1 MDLEASTL
9 VLLTE
14 SSSFRK
20 AWGLGVKPELFE
32 TPLNRQAFVFAQ
44 DYWFNNGMEKAPTK
58 EALHVEFPA
67 LNIDNDVDES
77 IDWLISKL
85 KDRYIVNQLQTGI
98 TDVITLLDSD
108 IPAALRAMN
117 AASWEAMQIISPRT
131 GRSDLSQ
138 NILERRERYLARH
151 EITDLVRGAPL
162 GLPRIDE
169 HTQGILPGEVALI
182 AGFAKTGKT
191 HALIHAFIAARRA
204 GYTPILF
211 SLELSIADI
220 EDRMDA
226 HMSGVSYERYQRG
239 QLRHDEMDQFLV
251 GQEEFAE
258 LGSSFVEKPPSGE
271 RTVQH
276 LLGRARELGCDFV
289 IIDQLSFVESRRQYR
304 EMKDQITEIVKD
316 VKTNASE
323 NENSMLPVLMAVQF
337 NREVKKK
344 TGAPGMENLALSSSL
359 EQTVDFIFGL
369 SQSKEM
375 RANKSMVLDMLG
387 ARRVDLLSWLLRWEF
402 GDRTVIE
409 VRDVYEGR

>member
-44 DYWFNNGMEKAPTK
+44 DYWFSNGMEKAPTR

-67 LNIDNDVDES
+67 LNIDNEVDES

-85 KDRYIVNQLQTGI
+85 KDRYIINQLQTGI
-98 TDVITLLDSD
+98 TDVVTLLDTD
-108 IPAALRAMN
+108 IPAALKAMN
-117 AASWEAMQIISPRT
+117 AASWEAMQTISPRT

-138 NILERRERYLARH
+138 NVTERRERYLARH
-151 EITDLVRGAPL
+151 EITELVRGVPI
-162 GLPRIDE
+162 GLPRVDE
-169 HTQGILPGEVALI
+169 HTQGILPGEIALI

-191 HALIHAFIAARRA
+191 HALIHAFIEARRA
-204 GYTPILF
+204 GYIPILF

-239 QLRHDEMDQFLV
+239 QLRHDEVDVFLSA
-251 GQEEFAE
+251 QEVFAE
-258 LGSSFVEKPPSGE
+258 LGPSYVEKPPVSE

-276 LLGRARELGCDFV
+276 LLGRARELGCNFV
-289 IIDQLSFVESRRQYR
+289 LIDQLSFVESRRQYR
-304 EMKDQITEIVKD
+304 ETKDKITEIVTD
-316 VKTNASE
+316 LKTNASE
-323 NENSMLPVLMAVQF
+323 NEANMLAVFMAVQF

-344 TGAPGMENLALSSSL
+344 MGAPGMENLALSSSL
-359 EQTVDFIFGL
+359 EQTVDIVYGL
-369 SQSKEM
+369 RQSKEH
-375 RANKSMVLDMLG
+375 RANKSMVLDILG
-387 ARRVDLLSWLLRWEF
+387 ARRVEPLSWLLRWEF
-402 GDRTVIE
+402 SDRTLIE
-409 VRDVYEGR
+409 VRDAYEE